1 MESDKV
7 VTISPAHPQWGAYF
21 SMMFCMIAIFNSLLQ
36 LVIRMLLPDPV
47 PPPPAILI
55 ITPIASFAL
64 VALVTGILIF
74 QHLFFQTWL
83 TNFIY
88 RVLKTIGLFSLM
100 LMIYSMGVATIISF
114 SLSSWILIPWVSLHL
129 VLFIVGCYILWKQV
143 CCYQPRKHYID
154 IHYPIMFCFPLHLSP
169 PWLCDS
175 SLPAS
180 NGPSY

>member
-74 QHLFFQTWL
+74 QHLFFQTCLQWPKL
-83 TNFIY
+83 LVLCASLVYDVVGTAI
-88 RVLKTIGLFSLM
+88 VLKRF
-100 LMIYSMGVATIISF
+100 ISDNF
-114 SLSSWILIPWVSLHL
+114 QH
-129 VLFIVGCYILWKQV
+129 
-143 CCYQPRKHYID
+143 H
-154 IHYPIMFCFPLHLSP
+154 
-169 PWLCDS
+169 
-175 SLPAS
+175 
-180 NGPSY
+180 